1 MGAFYGILTAISIGV
16 GDLFGRRVVER
27 RGVLVASTLIQA
39 VAVVVSAV
47 MLFIVAGSFQ
57 TGDFVI
63 GLVSGIGMGVGLAGY
78 FGGLARASSAVVA
91 PVVAVLS
98 AVMPFSYAVW
108 RGADASPMAVIGA
121 VIAFGGLLLITTG
134 GAPSRNTAV
143 GFAWGA
149 MSGIGYGV
157 GLSII
162 QETSEDSGAWPA
174 LAQRIAAMVLML
186 IVTVKAQGR
195 IPLTGV
201 RLVGLAS
208 GAAAALS
215 TVFYLLGVQ
224 ADPTPAV
231 VTASMFPAVTVAVG
245 RFAFHDDVSRRQ
257 LAGLAVVLA
266 GVVGVVA
273 A

>member
-1 MGAFYGILTAISIGV
+1 MGAFYGILTALSIGLA
-16 GDLFGRRVVER
+16 DLFGRRVVAR
-27 RGVLVASTLIQA
+27 RGVMVAATVIQA
-39 VAVVVSAV
+39 VAVAVSAL
-47 MLFIVAGSFQ
+47 MLLVVAGRFH
-57 TGDFVI
+57 TDDFVI

-91 PVVAVLS
+91 PLIAVLS
-98 AVMPFSYAVW
+98 AVIPFSYALG
-108 RGADASPMAVIGA
+108 RGADASRWAVIGA
-121 VIAFGGLLLITTG
+121 LIAFAGLLLITTG
-134 GAPSRNTAV
+134 GAPSRNTRV
-143 GFAWGA
+143 GLAWGA
-149 MSGIGYGV
+149 MAGLGYGF

-162 QETSEDSGAWPA
+162 QETSEASGAWPA
-174 LAQRIAAMVLML
+174 LAQRIAACVLM
-186 IVTVKAQGR
+186 IVVLVRQGPM
-195 IPLTGV
+195 PLAGV

-245 RFAFHDDVSRRQ
+245 RVAFHDDVSRRQ
-257 LAGLAVVLA
+257 VYGLGVVLL
-266 GVVGVVA
+266 GVIGVVA